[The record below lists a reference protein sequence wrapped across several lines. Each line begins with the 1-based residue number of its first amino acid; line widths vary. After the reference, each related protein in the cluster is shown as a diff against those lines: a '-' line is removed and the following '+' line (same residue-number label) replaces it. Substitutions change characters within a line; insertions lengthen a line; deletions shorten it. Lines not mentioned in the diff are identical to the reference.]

1 MTLAPTSA
9 EHAMRAT
16 AARSYE
22 AEWKSIM
29 RGARPPFWRVAWAFL
44 AVPLALEAGFAAI
57 AWFGLGLRQPVFVA
71 MFGIAIAGI
80 AAAFVIFLHRSGYR
94 STGLLTKLGLAPGIP
109 WRRPEPCIYELD
121 QERDDDVAWVGEDQ
135 ELDPRVAELLGPPP
149 TRERME
155 EVRDSMAGIRE
166 AAERRAMDR
175 CVRVDDVR
183 ARFNVTQRQV
193 LRRIRRGRLV
203 ALRRDGTY
211 YVPEWQFREG
221 GFVLGVD
228 HVIAAWH
235 GSVLE
240 LAGWGERPSV
250 DLDDRTPAQ
259 ALADGDVRAVL
270 ELEAVIVSAS
280 W

>member
-1 MTLAPTSA
+1 
-9 EHAMRAT
+9 MRAI

-29 RGARPPFWRVAWAFL
+29 RGARPPFWRIAWAFL
-44 AVPLALEAGFAAI
+44 AVPLALEAGLAAI

-71 MFGIAIAGI
+71 VIATAIAGI

-94 STGLLTKLGLAPGIP
+94 PIGLLTRVGLAPGIP

-121 QERDDDVAWVGEDQ
+121 QIRDDGAAWSDDEQ
-135 ELDPRVAELLGPPP
+135 ESNPMVAELFGPPP
-149 TRERME
+149 TQERME
-155 EVRDSMAGIRE
+155 EVRASMASLRK
-166 AAERRAMDR
+166 AAEERALRR
-175 CVRVDDVR
+175 CVQVNDSR
-183 ARFNVTQRQV
+183 ARFTVWKRRV

-203 ALRRDGTY
+203 ALRRDNTY
-211 YVPEWQFREG
+211 YVPEWQFRQG
-221 GFVLGVD
+221 GLLPGVD
-228 HVIAAWH
+228 HVIAAWR

-270 ELEAVIVSAS
+270 ELEAAIVAAS